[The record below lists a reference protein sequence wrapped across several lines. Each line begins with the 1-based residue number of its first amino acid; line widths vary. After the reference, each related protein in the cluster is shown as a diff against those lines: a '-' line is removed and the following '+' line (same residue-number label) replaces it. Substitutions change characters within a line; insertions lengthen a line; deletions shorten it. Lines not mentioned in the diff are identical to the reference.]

1 VVASIRVAAAAE
13 ELACKQA
20 VRVEADTEVT
30 VVNKQEYLK

>member
-1 VVASIRVAAAAE
+1 VVASIRAAAAE

-20 VRVEADTEVT
+20 VRVEADTEVA